1 MLATICDYCSN
12 LGSFPRAH
20 LSSQDA
26 AFVEDAFGSDDVV
39 FLAFALV
46 EDGDFLGIFERHLG
60 IDFLRHMPRER
71 QGRAQRRCRG
81 RVCAPVVPSGL
92 RLTWLMDG

>member
-1 MLATICDYCSN
+1 M
-12 LGSFPRAH
+12 RARNH
-20 LSSQDA
+20 LRLLFESRVIPARAPFFA

-39 FLAFALV
+39 YLAFALV